1 MAWYYK
7 SLMVLAEYGGGVAG
21 YALSNSKTSTYIPY
35 NGYMSGV
42 VFRHGR
48 GADPARQRGQA
59 EAGFQ
64 LGKGKWAPGAWE
76 VYGRFST
83 LDFSKEVFT
92 AGFADPNLWSNHA
105 WATDVGLN
113 WYLNFYTKVY
123 LDWQHSEFG
132 SPVLIAPNRF
142 GPTRDLYWIRFQVFF

>member
-1 MAWYYK
+1 MPEF
-7 SLMVLAEYGGGVAG
+7 LAVCRVVA
-21 YALSNSKTSTYIPY
+21 Y
-35 NGYMSGV
+35 NGYMVQASYFLTGEELTRRVNV
-42 VFRHGR
+42 VKPKRDFNWV
-48 GADPARQRGQA
+48 
-59 EAGFQ
+59 
-64 LGKGKWAPGAWE
+64 KGKRGPGAVE
-76 VYGRFST
+76 LDARFST
-83 LDFSKEVFT
+83 LDFSKEIFT

-142 GPTRDLYWIRFQVFF
+142 GPTRDMFWIRFQVFF

>member
-1 MAWYYK
+1 VQFHRGVLLAHWCSSPC
-7 SLMVLAEYGGGVAG
+7 SLWQEDSSIAILPKPAEVIFAHR
-21 YALSNSKTSTYIPY
+21 L
-35 NGYMSGV
+35 
-42 VFRHGR
+42 
-48 GADPARQRGQA
+48 
-59 EAGFQ
+59 
-64 LGKGKWAPGAWE
+64 
-76 VYGRFST
+76 ST
-83 LDFSKEVFT
+83 LDFSKEIFT

-142 GPTRDLYWIRFQVFF
+142 GPTRDMFWIRFQVFF